1 MPAPKNHKPYPGCE
15 NGGRPE
21 KYTKAFIEKEA
32 DAFLEW
38 MKSPESLYF
47 KRFAINRGYHP
58 NRLAEF
64 AEQNEKFLGVYEK
77 AKAWQ
82 EVRLVEGG
90 LLSEFNAGFTKFI
103 MGNVCGWVD
112 RQETKV
118 SGDAANPLAF
128 LLQKVDGQSKDLI
141 NAGD

>member
-21 KYTKAFIEKEA
+21 KYTKTFIEKEA

-38 MKSPESLYF
+38 MKHPESIYF
-47 KRFAINRGYHP
+47 KRFAIDRGYHP

-64 AEQNEKFLGVYEK
+64 AEQNEKFSGVYEK

-82 EVRLVEGG
+82 EVRFVEGG
-90 LLSEFNAGFTKFI
+90 LLSEFNAGFTKFV
-103 MGNVCGWVD
+103 MGNICGWVEK
-112 RQETKV
+112 QETKV

-128 LLQKVDGQSKDLI
+128 LLQKVDGQSKDLS
-141 NAGD
+141 NASD

>member
-21 KYTKAFIEKEA
+21 KYTKAFIESEA
-32 DAFLEW
+32 DAFSEW
-38 MKSPESLYF
+38 MSHPESIYF
-47 KRFAINRGYHP
+47 KKFAINRGYHP

-64 AEQNEKFLGVYEK
+64 AEQNEKFSGVYEK

-82 EVRLVEGG
+82 EVRFVEGG
-90 LLSEFNAGFTKFI
+90 LLSEFNAGFTKFV
-103 MGNVCGWVD
+103 MGNVCGWVEK
-112 RQETKV
+112 QETKV

-128 LLQKVDGQSKDLI
+128 LLQKADGSSRDLV
-141 NAGD
+141 NEHG